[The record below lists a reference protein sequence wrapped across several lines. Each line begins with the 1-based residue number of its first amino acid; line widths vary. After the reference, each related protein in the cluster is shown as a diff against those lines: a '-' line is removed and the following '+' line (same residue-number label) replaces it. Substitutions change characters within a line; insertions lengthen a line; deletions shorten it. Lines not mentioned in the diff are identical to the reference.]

1 MINWEVRIKNKT
13 FWCLLIPA
21 LAVAVQAILEVFGIT
36 MDFTPLVNKLI
47 NVVEAVFVLLGILG
61 IVVDPTTS
69 GIKDSNRA
77 MSYEEPWVDQPP
89 DNEEPVQEN

>member
-21 LAVAVQAILEVFGIT
+21 LALAVQAILEVFGIT

-47 NVVEAVFVLLGILG
+47 NVVEAIFVLLGILG

-69 GIKDSNRA
+69 GVSDSKRA
-77 MSYEEPWVDQPP
+77 MSYTEPWKDEVSSS
-89 DNEEPVQEN
+89 E